1 MKADKQPQH
10 FRVNKQ
16 RLRFTAIAALLF
28 TLLIVAQFGCL
39 IAAACIPRTD
49 IQHNLEESS
58 ALLNRHEVF
67 FYASASNPAS
77 RIDRYADS
85 ILMNIIYYYDSE
97 HPVTSVLRSSYYHT
111 DSENENMNLKYAL
124 ANAPAP
130 TLEYSRYWHGSI
142 ALLRPLLL
150 ILNLKQIYILLGS
163 TLLLLTALLILCM
176 IRYRYG
182 RSTILCFLTG
192 LIMISIWYVPFSLE
206 YIWTFLLMNLACIL
220 VTVLYEKG
228 QDALWLLLMCIGS
241 LTAYFDFLT
250 TETLTLLVPLALILI
265 KAYQPSADRW
275 SDTTF
280 HLTSFSDG
288 VRFSLPACLLWLL
301 AYAGTWSLKWGIG
314 SLILHENLFQSALS
328 QASFRLSGAIDI
340 TDQGIVDETTMLL
353 QAIPRNLYYLFPF
366 SYLGQ
371 HAVPVIFLTLFGIA
385 FFYYMTRRGSH
396 INPLPLL
403 LGILACVPL
412 LRYLVLS
419 NHSYIHCFFTY
430 RALFATIFCIG
441 TAVCQGVDADW
452 LKKKWRKLWNPSKSR
467 TARKRRS

>member
-1 MKADKQPQH
+1 MKTDK
-10 FRVNKQ
+10 FSQ
-16 RLRFTAIAALLF
+16 RLNGKQLHFAAVAILWF
-28 TLLIVAQFGCL
+28 VLLILVQLGCL
-39 IAAACIPRTD
+39 IAVACIPRTG

-58 ALLNRHEVF
+58 ALLNEHEVF

-85 ILMNIIYYYDSE
+85 ILLNITYYYDSE

-111 DSENENMNLKYAL
+111 DSENENANLQYAL
-124 ANAPAP
+124 ENHPEP
-130 TLEYSRYWHGSI
+130 TLDYNRYWHGSI
-142 ALLRPLLL
+142 AILRPLLL
-150 ILNLKQIYILLGS
+150 IFNLKQIYILLGCS
-163 TLLLLTALLILCM
+163 LLILTVLLILCL
-176 IRYRYG
+176 IRYHYG
-182 RSTILCFLTG
+182 RSTILCFLAG
-192 LIMISIWYVPFSLE
+192 LVMISVWYVPFSLE
-206 YIWTFLLMNLACIL
+206 YIWTFLLMLLACIL

-228 QDALWLLLMCIGS
+228 PRSLWLLLMSFGS

-265 KAYQPSADRW
+265 KAYQPASGRQ
-275 SDTTF
+275 SESVF
-280 HLTSFSDG
+280 HLTTFSDG
-288 VRFSLPACLLWLL
+288 IRFSLPACLLWLVS
-301 AYAGTWSLKWGIG
+301 YVGTWSLKWGIG
-314 SLILHENLFQSALS
+314 SLILHENLFRSALS

-340 TDQGIVDETTMLL
+340 TDQGVVDGTTMML

-371 HAVPVIFLTLFGIA
+371 HAVPVICLTLFGIA

-396 INPLPLL
+396 VNPLPLL
-403 LGILACVPL
+403 LGLLACAPL
-412 LRYLVLS
+412 LRYLILS

-452 LKKKWRKLWNPSKSR
+452 LKKNWRKLWKPSRSKP
-467 TARKRRS
+467 TRKQKHRN